1 MFSLCVVFLVQGNW
15 EPCFCCCFSA
25 GELGEL
31 AGKIVKGNPVRE
43 FDGYV
48 NKAATQKKILHDVF
62 RKGDTAFMTGDNK
75 RVGLN

>member
-1 MFSLCVVFLVQGNW
+1 MFFIT
-15 EPCFCCCFSA
+15 

-48 NKAATQKKILHDVF
+48 NKGATEKKILHDVWK
-62 RKGDTAFMTGDNK
+62 KGDSAFMTG
-75 RVGLN
+75 